1 MDSSSTADP
10 NVNATIKD
18 MLGSMPKFV
27 AFLRDLVSHLE
38 DDPTIVDDDYIGW
51 YARNACLEHHQSYQ
65 FLKHILTDDDIIDLF
80 MKTKYVKILS
90 LKIVQIMLE
99 IKNGNNDEKIQNI
112 INELTYG
119 DYYAFT
125 FLLCYTDE
133 FIDYMDDAFNPDDYE
148 NNVWKAIDMAYNS
161 MRNCEL
167 PMVTPDNFRTFR
179 KESWELYIE
188 IHGEYHCKTED
199 EQDFKTTR
207 RVFLNYKEGENAFKH
222 RMKKTTIND
231 YELCLTFPVSDN
243 RYNDIG
249 DGPHNPVV
257 SAVRIENSVRTV
269 YYSYDELRPDLFPNI
284 DTITEENG
292 MDRLM
297 KLGDKY
303 GHPKYFTVRG
313 GMYML
318 NNIVHQSNV
327 KLYEISNYDGCD
339 TIRFL
344 LDRKF
349 FINEDKDAPSAKM
362 FLVTMDE
369 LVEVLSQLS

>member
-1 MDSSSTADP
+1 MDSPSTADP
-10 NVNATIKD
+10 YDNATVKD

-38 DDPTIVDDDYIGW
+38 NDPTIVDDDYIRW
-51 YARNACLEHHQSYQ
+51 YARNTCREQHQSYQ
-65 FLKHILTDDDIIDLF
+65 FLKHILTDDDIIDLS

-112 INELTYG
+112 INELTYNE
-119 DYYAFT
+119 YYAFT
-125 FLLCYTDE
+125 FVAYDTDE
-133 FIDYMDDAFNPDDYE
+133 TVEHMDTFNPNDYE
-148 NNVWKAIDMAYNS
+148 SNVWKAIGMAYNN
-161 MRNCEL
+161 MRNCKL
-167 PMVTPDNFRTFR
+167 PMVTPDDFRTFR
-179 KESWELYIE
+179 KELWGMYIE

-199 EQDFKTTR
+199 EHNLKTR
-207 RVFLNYKEGENAFKH
+207 RVFLDYKEGEKAFKH

-231 YELCLTFPVSDN
+231 YELCLSFPVSGN
-243 RYNDIG
+243 RCNDIG

-257 SAVRIENSVRTV
+257 SAVRIGDSVRTV

-292 MDRLM
+292 MDSLM

-303 GHPKYFTVRG
+303 GHPKRFTVKG

-318 NNIVHQSNV
+318 NNIVHQSDV
-327 KLYEISNYDGCD
+327 ELYEISNYDGCD

-349 FINEDKDAPSAKM
+349 FKNEDKDAPSAKM